1 MKSELNSWGLLNR
14 LAAQLRRRFLVC
26 VFLAM
31 DPVLKENLDR
41 GNRKIGT
48 SRRRILDDN
57 ERMQVDS

>member
-26 VFLAM
+26 DFLAM

-41 GNRKIGT
+41 GNREIGT
-48 SRRRILDDN
+48 SRRILDDN
-57 ERMQVDS
+57 DRMRVDS